1 MSEPGQFDARP
12 SPMGARIDPA
22 AMIAALRQQG
32 GGQIDCVRFHFI
44 ETLAQRAQAQ
54 PEAVR
59 QILEGKL
66 AKALMEYRER
76 FEQAQSEARDAV
88 KRMADRF
95 PDSGDAL
102 RGLFTAGDFHGLRR
116 HIARLDSTPRHA
128 PLADLVSQ
136 LKQPTSQDR
145 NGDLSPN
152 SGDQPELKSLR
163 YFRDTWSKLSV
174 DQSVTQA
181 LARGPSNAGP
191 LNSHSLVLQSLQSM
205 RDIAPDYLNRFM
217 AYADA
222 LLWLDQANSGS
233 KPPKKTAGRG
243 ESNKKQKPQSSPPRS
258 G

>member
-1 MSEPGQFDARP
+1 MSEPEPFDARP
-12 SPMGARIDPA
+12 SPMAAGIDPA

-32 GGQIDCVRFHFI
+32 GGQMDSVRFHFI

-59 QILEGKL
+59 QVLEGKL
-66 AKALMEYRER
+66 AQALMEYRKR

-95 PDSGDAL
+95 PESGDAL
-102 RGLFTAGDFHGLRR
+102 RGLFTAGDFHGLHR
-116 HIARLDSTPRHA
+116 HIARLDRTTRHA
-128 PLADLVSQ
+128 PLADLVGQ
-136 LKQPTSQDR
+136 LKQPTSQDLKD
-145 NGDLSPN
+145 DLSPDG
-152 SGDQPELKSLR
+152 GDRPELKSLR

-181 LARGPSNAGP
+181 LATGPSNAGP
-191 LNSHSLVLQSLQSM
+191 LNSHSLVLQSLQLM
-205 RDIAPDYLNRFM
+205 RDTAPDYLNRFM

-222 LLWLDQANSGS
+222 LLWLDQASSGS
-233 KPPKKTAGRG
+233 KPTKKTSGRG
-243 ESNKKQKPQSSPPRS
+243 ESNKKRKPESPPRS